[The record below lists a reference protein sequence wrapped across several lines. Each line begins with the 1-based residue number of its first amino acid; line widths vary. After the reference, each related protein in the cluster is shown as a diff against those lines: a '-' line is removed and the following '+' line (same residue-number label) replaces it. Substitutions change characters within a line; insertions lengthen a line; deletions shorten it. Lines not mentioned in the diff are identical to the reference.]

1 MSIPGDKSPS
11 PDPIKNDSPPQKDPA
26 FKGVVGLMN
35 LGNTC
40 YANSTIQIIRAVP
53 ELSAMIVSDDLT
65 EKIVKKDSKP
75 SKVLLAYQDLIR
87 PMWSSYKPAYVRPM
101 GFITEIRDCVKG
113 TVYDNFGMPIQNDS
127 HEYLVYL
134 LDNFH
139 EAMNKHADVSSP
151 RVENEISTNLSV
163 PMTELA
169 KIGWNEFI
177 KRNKSP
183 LVDYCFGM
191 IRQTTE
197 CHNCNNRSY
206 QWQTFNVFKIPC
218 EGETLHEWILN
229 EMKDEEIEGYDCVK
243 CRPSRQKATLSRK
256 IWQLPHIL
264 FTTLR
269 RFTPDMRK
277 IMKPCPY
284 DGAIINFK
292 QHFASESNHPSRYW
306 TYELRGVVDHHGSHM
321 GGHYSSQFCH
331 PLTQEWWWMDDE
343 STMKMEK
350 PRLQTGSNYIYLF
363 RARPASEIGEALEA

>member
-1 MSIPGDKSPS
+1 MS
-11 PDPIKNDSPPQKDPA
+11 DPITPQKMEPPPQPSRDPA
-26 FKGVVGLMN
+26 LKGVVGLMN

-53 ELSAMIVSDDLT
+53 ELSAMIVSDDL
-65 EKIVKKDSKP
+65 ELKIVNKDSKP
-75 SKVLLAYQDLIR
+75 AKILLAYQDLIR

-101 GFITEIRDCVKG
+101 GFISEIRECVKG
-113 TVYDNFGMPIQNDS
+113 TVYDNFGMPMQNDS

-139 EAMNKHADVSSP
+139 EAMNKHAGKSKLTDASSSSVSTGMND
-151 RVENEISTNLSV
+151 RANE
-163 PMTELA
+163 
-169 KIGWNEFI
+169 GWREFI
-177 KRNKSP
+177 EHNNSP

-191 IRQTTE
+191 VRQTTE
-197 CHNCNNRSY
+197 CQSCNNRSH
-206 QWQTFNVFKIPC
+206 QWQPFNVFKIPC
-218 EGETLHEWILN
+218 EGKSMQDWFTN
-229 EMKDEEIEGYDCVK
+229 ELKDEEIEDYDCVK
-243 CRPSRQKATLSRK
+243 CRPTRQKATLSRK

-264 FTTLR
+264 FTGLR

-284 DGAIINFK
+284 DGQEINFRK
-292 QHFASESNHPSRYW
+292 HFASESNHPSRYW

-331 PLTQEWWWMDDE
+331 PLTQEWWWIDDE

-350 PRLQTGSNYIYLF
+350 PRLQNGSNYIYLF
-363 RARPASEIGEALEA
+363 RAKPSTELADLEAKEA